1 MGKINTVILLGRIAS
16 KIRYKENKNTKELV
30 SVKFAL
36 QVSRRQYANE
46 DGALGGSLLL
56 SAPFILS
63 RNKDIMK
70 KMLEMS
76 EGDIVILKGNLCTKE
91 LTRIICCPN
100 EDCEYEEQIDNSTI
114 IYVDPVFILK
124 LAHIEDKEEANHML
138 LKDLPE
144 ISNQV
149 LIEGRLCTDVDY
161 YADPNG
167 KFRKSEYCIAVSR
180 PRIIR
185 EDEKSVA
192 TDKPWVQSFGKIAL
206 EDSSALRTGSLITIN
221 GAIMTVSF
229 NKTHECKLCGAEI
242 TEKRTVT
249 KIVPYSVEYR
259 ENCIKPESTHKKQ
272 GGEDETDQSVR
283 QTEPAE

>member
-1 MGKINTVILLGRIAS
+1 MGKINTVILVGRIAS
-16 KIRYKENKNTKELV
+16 KILLKKDREKNELL

-63 RNKDIMK
+63 RNKEIMK
-70 KMLEMS
+70 RMADMEQ
-76 EGDIVILKGNLCTKE
+76 GDLVLLKGNLCTKE
-91 LTRIICCPN
+91 LTRIICCPK
-100 EDCEYEEQIDNSTI
+100 EECDYEEQIENSTI

-124 LAHIEDKEEANHML
+124 LSHMPDQEAANYFIL
-138 LKDLPE
+138 NELPE

-149 LIEGRLCTDVDY
+149 IIEGRLCTDVDY

-167 KFRKSEYCIAVSR
+167 KFRKAEYCIAVNRSR
-180 PRIIR
+180 TIK
-185 EDEKSVA
+185 EDDKSVV

-206 EDSSALRTGSLITIN
+206 EDSTALHTGSLITIN
-221 GAIMTVSF
+221 GAIMTVAF
-229 NKTHECKLCGAEI
+229 NKIHQCQKCGSEI
-242 TEKRTVT
+242 VEHRTVT

-259 ENCIKPESTHKKQ
+259 ESCTKPESTHKKPEVENEEEKPV
-272 GGEDETDQSVR
+272 G
-283 QTEPAE
+283 